1 MDGVKQKIIDKMNE
15 SLGYELRA
23 INMYAHYAANV
34 KGIHRIH
41 LSQLF
46 NTEITESL
54 EHSNIVRAAIVKL
67 GGICV
72 TERNSEDILH
82 TENYTV
88 MIEQAL
94 KTEMR
99 ASEIYSELLEMVE
112 ELEDR
117 ELYDSLESIYFTE
130 LRSVEEMRMLLE

>member
-1 MDGVKQKIIDKMNE
+1 
-15 SLGYELRA
+15 
-23 INMYAHYAANV
+23 
-34 KGIHRIH
+34 
-41 LSQLF
+41 
-46 NTEITESL
+46 
-54 EHSNIVRAAIVKL
+54 
-67 GGICV
+67 
-72 TERNSEDILH
+72 
-82 TENYTV
+82 

-112 ELEDR
+112 ELDDR

>member
-1 MDGVKQKIIDKMNE
+1 MKQKIIDKLNE
-15 SLGYELRA
+15 ALAYELRA
-23 INMYAHYAANV
+23 INLYAHYAANV

-46 NTEITESL
+46 NAEITESL

-72 TERNSEDILH
+72 TERNPEQILH
-82 TENYTV
+82 TDKYTT

-94 KTEMR
+94 KTEMN
-99 ASEIYSELLEMVE
+99 AGAIYSELLEMVE
-112 ELEDR
+112 ELDDR

-130 LRSVEEMRMLLE
+130 LRSVEEMRMLLD